1 MSKIET
7 GRETESEF
15 EYGVFTD
22 DDIDMLKRFVGREIE
37 GGSFSDEDY
46 LVEVE
51 IENKE
56 ITWPQRGSR
65 TRLGGVAGILESY
78 GQVDTDD
85 DELSGMFDVVFNPGE
100 PVMDDQL
107 PEECRVQRDG
117 DGIAP
122 EGKVG
127 CVFVDGDDISSF

>member
-56 ITWPQRGSR
+56 ITWPQRGTRS
-65 TRLGGVAGILESY
+65 RLGGVPGTLQTF
-78 GQVDTDD
+78 GQVETDG
-85 DELSGMFDVVFNPGE
+85 DELSGMYDVVFDPDE
-100 PVMDDQL
+100 PVMEDQL

-127 CVFVDGDDISSF
+127 CAFVDGDDISSF

>member
-22 DDIDMLKRFVGREIE
+22 DDIDMLTERIGREMK

-51 IENKE
+51 IEHKE

-65 TRLGGVAGILESY
+65 SRLGGVPGTLETF
-78 GQVDTDD
+78 GQVETDGDELDGMFDAVFDPDRRVTD
-85 DELSGMFDVVFNPGE
+85 DELPD
-100 PVMDDQL
+100 
-107 PEECRVQRDG
+107 ECRIQGDG
-117 DGIAP
+117 SGIAP

-127 CVFVDGDDISSF
+127 CVFVDGDDISSI